1 MPELKLQEAPHT
13 RMRGLRAAAVAGLGV
28 AVPEPVVENTVIA
41 DRLGVRP
48 EWITERTGVRQR
60 HVAPEKLTLVDL
72 ATEAGRNAIADAGIA
87 PEEIGLVLVATVT
100 NEMLCP
106 AAGPVVA
113 ARVGCTEAAAMDLNA
128 ACTGFL
134 SALDLAASWIA
145 TGSGRQALVI
155 GMDLMQRVIDH
166 GDRTTAGI
174 FADGGG
180 AVVLTACEGEG
191 KIGPINLGSD
201 GARGHLVEATRA
213 EAIVRMKG
221 HDTFRQAVERLCQT
235 TSKAVDDA
243 GVALDEVDLFV
254 YHQANSRIIAAVGEK
269 LDLDPGKVVDC
280 VGEFGNTSAGS
291 IPIALDVARTD
302 GRLRP
307 GTKALLGAFGGGL
320 TWGAGVIE
328 WGTPEGGRA

>member
-1 MPELKLQEAPHT
+1 MPELKLREAPGSAGRT
-13 RMRGLRAAAVAGLGV
+13 LRGTAITGLGV
-28 AVPEPVVENTVIA
+28 AVPEPVVANREVA
-41 DRLGVRP
+41 ARLGVEP

-60 HVAPEKLTLVDL
+60 HVAPAEVTLVDL
-72 ATEAGRNAIADAGIA
+72 ATEAGRNAIAAAGVD
-87 PEEIGLVLVATVT
+87 PRTIGLVLVATVT

-106 AAGPVVA
+106 AAAPVVA
-113 ARVGCTEAAAMDLNA
+113 SRLGCAEAAAMDVNA

-134 SALDLAASWIA
+134 SALDLASSHLAA
-145 TGSGRQALVI
+145 GSGEAALVI

-166 GDRTTAGI
+166 SDRTTAGI

-180 AVVLTACEGEG
+180 AVVLAACEGEG
-191 KIGPINLGSD
+191 TVGPVNLGSD

-213 EAIVRMKG
+213 EAVVRMKG

-235 TSKAVDDA
+235 TRKAVDDA
-243 GVALDEVDLFV
+243 GIDLEDVDLFV

-269 LDLDPGKVVDC
+269 LGLDAEKVVDC
-280 VGEFGNTSAGS
+280 VGQFGNTSAGS
-291 IPIALDVARTD
+291 IPIALDVARRD

-307 GTKALLGAFGGGL
+307 GTRALLGAFGGGL

-328 WGTPEGGRA
+328 WGTAEGDRA